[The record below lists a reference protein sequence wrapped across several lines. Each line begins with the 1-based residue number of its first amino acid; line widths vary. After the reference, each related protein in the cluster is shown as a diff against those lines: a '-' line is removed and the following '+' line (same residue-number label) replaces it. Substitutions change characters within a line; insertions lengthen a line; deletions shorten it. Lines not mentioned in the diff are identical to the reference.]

1 MINGYLEKLKKFHD
15 QLVKACIFFKEQDK
29 NKSNSEV
36 MPVSEFMKN
45 VEKLKEYIQDFN
57 YIDIIEMLEKM
68 MGSASADRQE
78 ILNKVY
84 DNIQNFEYDAAYE
97 ILNNITEN

>member
-1 MINGYLEKLKKFHD
+1 
-15 QLVKACIFFKEQDK
+15 
-29 NKSNSEV
+29 
-36 MPVSEFMKN
+36 
-45 VEKLKEYIQDFN
+45 
-57 YIDIIEMLEKM
+57 MLEKM

>member
-1 MINGYLEKLKKFHD
+1 
-15 QLVKACIFFKEQDK
+15 
-29 NKSNSEV
+29 

>member
-1 MINGYLEKLKKFHD
+1 MIETLQRVFGLAGISPVEVIEDKSWDKM
-15 QLVKACIFFKEQDK
+15 CIRDR
-29 NKSNSEV
+29 
-36 MPVSEFMKN
+36 
-45 VEKLKEYIQDFN
+45 DFN

>member
-1 MINGYLEKLKKFHD
+1 
-15 QLVKACIFFKEQDK
+15 
-29 NKSNSEV
+29 

-84 DNIQNFEYDAAYE
+84 DNIQNFEYDTAYE

>member
-1 MINGYLEKLKKFHD
+1 M
-15 QLVKACIFFKEQDK
+15 
-29 NKSNSEV
+29 
-36 MPVSEFMKN
+36 
-45 VEKLKEYIQDFN
+45 EKLKEYIQDFN

>member
-1 MINGYLEKLKKFHD
+1 
-15 QLVKACIFFKEQDK
+15 
-29 NKSNSEV
+29 
-36 MPVSEFMKN
+36 MKN

>member
-1 MINGYLEKLKKFHD
+1 MT
-15 QLVKACIFFKEQDK
+15 
-29 NKSNSEV
+29 
-36 MPVSEFMKN
+36 VSEFMKN